1 MNSPKIYE
9 AKLNVIKILTH
20 HILDHGEI
28 ENMTNTVNQSDLA
41 GNTEHWTQPQQNAHS
56 FQVLLEHSP
65 GQITC

>member
-41 GNTEHWTQPQQNAHS
+41 GNTEH
-56 FQVLLEHSP
+56 
-65 GQITC
+65 